1 MGTTGENSDS
11 TSEETPL
18 DVKALAVQMLQK
30 GVSSE
35 EAAGQLAGEVDNS
48 IEDSSN
54 DESEDSFDDEGD
66 NKKLGGHPA
75 WQEILSA
82 VPAEYHEALTPKLRE
97 WDSGVTKR
105 FQEIHS
111 QYEPLKVFEPIAE
124 DVDADTLSSAL
135 GLFQAINTNPEQ
147 VYRALGEAYGFAGEQ
162 ESSDDYEDG
171 DYGQVPPQVAQRLEE
186 QQRAIEAL
194 SEYVQTNQMTV
205 EQQQE
210 QVALDNYLEQLQD
223 AYGDFDEDYVL
234 TKMAAG
240 VDGEVAVRQYI
251 EITGLPVG
259 GPSNSPKQTAPPV
272 VTPPQVLGSSGAG
285 SGGIPSTSPD
295 PTKLGRVETKSLV
308 TEILRAAAS
317 QGN

>member
-1 MGTTGENSDS
+1 MGTTGENSSDS
-11 TSEETPL
+11 TSEDAPL

-35 EAAGQLAGEVDNS
+35 EAAAQLTGEVDNS
-48 IEDSSN
+48 TEEISN
-54 DESEDSFDDEGD
+54 DESESDSVDEGGS
-66 NKKLGGHPA
+66 KKLGGHPA

-82 VPAEYHEALTPKLRE
+82 VPAEFHDALTPKLRE

-111 QYEPLKVFEPIAE
+111 QYEPLKVFEPIAD

-135 GLFQAINTNPEQ
+135 GLFQAINTNPEE
-147 VYRALGEAYGFAGEQ
+147 VYRALGAAYGFAGEQ
-162 ESSDDYEDG
+162 ESSDDYEDE
-171 DYGQVPPQVAQRLEE
+171 DYGQLPPQVAQRLEE

-210 QVALDNYLEQLQD
+210 QEMLDNYLGQLQD
-223 AYGDFDEDYVL
+223 AYGEFDEDYVL

-251 EITGLPVG
+251 EIASPVG
-259 GPSNSPKQTAPPV
+259 SGNSPKQTAPPV
-272 VTPPQVLGSSGAG
+272 VTPPQILGSSGAG